1 MQTSRLINSLR
12 KAAFISNNFSFI
24 HSNMSTS
31 AEELIEKGKKASAY
45 KAIDDNVNKVSI
57 ALSRI
62 YIYIL

>member
-1 MQTSRLINSLR
+1 
-12 KAAFISNNFSFI
+12 
-24 HSNMSTS
+24 MSTS